1 MDGNIA
7 IVPRHPA
14 SIREAAR
21 LLAGRTAREFEER
34 VPWLTAAGVGR
45 VREVLKE
52 EYAGWI
58 EGNGAF
64 CLHCGCRPVEFVE
77 QATRTGVGIGGA
89 EETIQES
96 GYWCR
101 QCGAFED
108 SAGGPPTLEELLGWS
123 LRLVRKEAA

>member
-1 MDGNIA
+1 MDGSIV
-7 IVPRHPA
+7 IVPRNPG
-14 SIREAAR
+14 SVRSAAR
-21 LLAGRTAREFEER
+21 QLAGRTAREFEER
-34 VPWLTAAGVGR
+34 VPWLTAEAVGR
-45 VREVLKE
+45 VRELLEE
-52 EYAGWI
+52 EYAVWI

-64 CLHCGCRPVEFVE
+64 CLNCGCRPVEFVE

-96 GYWCR
+96 GYRCR

-108 SAGGPPTLEELLGWS
+108 STGGPPTIEELLGWS